1 MSMENFKT
9 IVLIN
14 LVVISLFLTFNLWTY
29 VPDSTSVQNTK
40 FVQGNEEINP
50 IKISGVV
57 RPSSVIVHKEK
68 NHYVSENTNNVNSL
82 YKILENGELHD
93 FREITG
99 TVPKGDFLSYVHGE
113 EKIEF
118 VFPTNVPL
126 ETIKDMFNIKD
137 KNLESNRGFNRI
149 VIDPSRSKDQEIKV
163 NFISYDNPRRIYQ
176 AMLSGAYVK
185 DVINDQNRFITLAK
199 PYFEY
204 QVNDTK
210 KLFLPD
216 GITELNQI
224 EYFVSGLDVDSFKN
238 VLFSDPRYLSP
249 ITEKS
254 KETFTDGI
262 RSMEIDKLNLMLKYK
277 NSAVYSDKVTDNA
290 MLLKK
295 SFDFVS
301 GHSGNLNSYRLDYI
315 NKGKTSF
322 RLYEGGLPVFN
333 ADGMAELK
341 QAWGSGEI
349 MQYERS
355 LFDFNIPLPSTPT
368 SLASG
373 RTVMTSLENNP
384 EIDKNSI
391 QDVGIGYKM
400 SLKSS
405 VNGGPV
411 NGGEISILQPIWYV
425 KCDEEGKQ
433 KIYEWSE
440 GGLNGLG
447 SD

>member
-113 EKIEF
+113 EKVEF
-118 VFPTNVPL
+118 VFPANIPL
-126 ETIKDMFNIKD
+126 DTIKDMFNIKD
-137 KNLESNRGFNRI
+137 KNLDYNRSFNRI
-149 VIDPSRSKDQEIKV
+149 IIDPSRSKDQEIKI
-163 NFISYDNPRRIYQ
+163 NFVSYDNSRKIYQ
-176 AMLSGAYVK
+176 ATLSGADVK
-185 DVINDQNRFITLAK
+185 DIINAQNQLITLTK
-199 PYFEY
+199 SYFEY
-204 QVNDTK
+204 QINDTK
-210 KLFLPD
+210 KLFLPE
-216 GITELNQI
+216 GITELSQV
-224 EYFVSGLDVDSFKN
+224 EYLAFGLEVEPFKN
-238 VLFSDPRYLSP
+238 ALFSDPRYLSP

-262 RSMEIDKLNLMLKYK
+262 RSMEIDKSNLMLKYK

-333 ADGMAELK
+333 AEGMAELK
-341 QAWGSGEI
+341 QAWGSGEV
-349 MQYERS
+349 MQYERP
-355 LFDFNIPLPSTPT
+355 LFNFTIPLPSTPT

-373 RTVMTSLENNP
+373 HTVMTSLENNP
-384 EIDKNSI
+384 EINKNSI

-400 SLKSS
+400 SLESS
-405 VNGGPV
+405 QNGGKIV
-411 NGGEISILQPIWYV
+411 ILRPIWYV

-447 SD
+447 SN

>member
-113 EKIEF
+113 EKVEF
-118 VFPTNVPL
+118 VFPANIPL
-126 ETIKDMFNIKD
+126 DTIKDMFNIKD
-137 KNLESNRGFNRI
+137 KNLDYNRSFNRI
-149 VIDPSRSKDQEIKV
+149 IIDPSRSKDQEIKI
-163 NFISYDNPRRIYQ
+163 NFVSYDNSRKIYQ
-176 AMLSGAYVK
+176 ATLSGADVK
-185 DVINDQNRFITLAK
+185 DIINAQNQLITLTNS
-199 PYFEY
+199 YFEY
-204 QVNDTK
+204 QINDTK

-216 GITELNQI
+216 GITELNQV
-224 EYFVSGLDVDSFKN
+224 EYLAFGLEVEPFKN
-238 VLFSDPRYLSP
+238 ALFSDPRYLSP

-262 RSMEIDKLNLMLKYK
+262 RSMEIDKSNLMLKYK

-322 RLYEGGLPVFN
+322 RLYESGLPVFN
-333 ADGMAELK
+333 AAGMAELK
-341 QAWGSGEI
+341 QAWGSGEV
-349 MQYERS
+349 MQYERP
-355 LFDFNIPLPSTPT
+355 LFNFTIPLPSTPT

-373 RTVMTSLENNP
+373 HTVMTSLENNP
-384 EIDKNSI
+384 EINKNSI

-400 SLKSS
+400 SLESS
-405 VNGGPV
+405 TNGGKIV
-411 NGGEISILQPIWYV
+411 ILQPIWYV

-433 KIYEWSE
+433 KVYEWSE

-447 SD
+447 SN

>member
-137 KNLESNRGFNRI
+137 KNLESNRSFNRI

-262 RSMEIDKLNLMLKYK
+262 
-277 NSAVYSDKVTDNA
+277 
-290 MLLKK
+290 
-295 SFDFVS
+295 
-301 GHSGNLNSYRLDYI
+301 
-315 NKGKTSF
+315 
-322 RLYEGGLPVFN
+322 
-333 ADGMAELK
+333 
-341 QAWGSGEI
+341 
-349 MQYERS
+349 
-355 LFDFNIPLPSTPT
+355 
-368 SLASG
+368 
-373 RTVMTSLENNP
+373 
-384 EIDKNSI
+384 
-391 QDVGIGYKM
+391 
-400 SLKSS
+400 
-405 VNGGPV
+405 
-411 NGGEISILQPIWYV
+411 
-425 KCDEEGKQ
+425 
-433 KIYEWSE
+433 
-440 GGLNGLG
+440 
-447 SD
+447 